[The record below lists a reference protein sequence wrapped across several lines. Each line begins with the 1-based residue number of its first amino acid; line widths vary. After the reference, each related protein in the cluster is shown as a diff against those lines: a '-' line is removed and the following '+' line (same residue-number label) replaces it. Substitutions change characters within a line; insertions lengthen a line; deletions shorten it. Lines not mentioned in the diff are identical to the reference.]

1 MEENLNSDEVIDL
14 TIEQSDKNQPDYATD
29 VDVAAKD
36 AKPAADFPLSE
47 GVVKSEVS
55 PEDVSKALDET
66 SK

>member
-1 MEENLNSDEVIDL
+1 MEENPNNDKIIDL
-14 TIEQSDKNQPDYATD
+14 TVEQSDKSQPDYVTD

-36 AKPAADFPLSE
+36 VRPVVEFPLSE